1 MNNSWDDSAQVRRE
15 LYLLYSSNHH
25 LLTSILKNACY
36 PSCFQQYSCLVKT
49 HLVEMHQRRKD
60 YTWSIL
66 ELYLLLFLLF
76 AAGFM
81 RLLSSMELSHMVAL
95 NSLTLTSKPSTIAKK
110 NLKYNNSYK
119 ESESKIITIITV
131 FFPSKQVNYGAQLKV
146 KKPSQNHEQIFETD
160 IQLDIKSL

>member
-1 MNNSWDDSAQVRRE
+1 
-15 LYLLYSSNHH
+15 
-25 LLTSILKNACY
+25 
-36 PSCFQQYSCLVKT
+36 
-49 HLVEMHQRRKD
+49 MHQRRKD

-66 ELYLLLFLLF
+66 VLYLLLFLLF

-95 NSLTLTSKPSTIAKK
+95 NSLILTSKPSTIAKKKK

-160 IQLDIKSL
+160 NQLDIKSL